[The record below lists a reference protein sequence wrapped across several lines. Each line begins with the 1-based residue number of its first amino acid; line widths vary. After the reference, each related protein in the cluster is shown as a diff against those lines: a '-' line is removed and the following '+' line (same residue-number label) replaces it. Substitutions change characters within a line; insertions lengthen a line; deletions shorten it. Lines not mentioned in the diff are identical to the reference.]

1 MADPSGRIIA
11 LPIKSNFREG
21 LNALEYFIST
31 HGARKGLA
39 DTALRTADAG
49 YLTRRLVDVSQDVI
63 INTEDCGTKEG
74 IWIER
79 SRSEIID
86 DPFGD
91 RLLGRYAA
99 GVIVNPKTGETIVAP
114 GELID
119 EEKVALIEEA
129 GVENARVR
137 SPLTC
142 QLRHGICATCYGR
155 DLARRERVQV
165 GEAVGIIAAQSI
177 GEPGTQLTLRTFHTG
192 GVAGTEDITQGLPR
206 VQELFEARN
215 PKGQAVIAAIS
226 GVVHILQQGEV
237 RIIRVESSEIERFP
251 CTVPRNYKVMVEDG
265 AEVQVGDVLA
275 KRGDKELYAEAAGKV
290 VIEDRDIIVCHEER
304 DEREN
309 EIPAAARLRV
319 EEGKRVSAG
328 DRLTEGA
335 LNPHE
340 ILDILGIE
348 AVQQYLLEEIQLVYR
363 TQGVT
368 IHDKHI
374 EVIIRQML
382 RRVRVTSSG
391 DTHLLPGDLVDKLD
405 FEAINDEVMA
415 EGGEPATAQP
425 VLLGITKAALNTESF
440 LSAASFQHTIS
451 VLSNAAIEGKRD
463 DLHGLKESVI
473 IGKLIPAGTGFRRRQ
488 EKRRALLEAAALAR
502 SMRSPLDAFE
512 VAPEAEGAEAE
523 PGAELEEPVDMTLG
537 LGGAEAA
544 DPTLEAPGE
553 AQETPAEE

>member
-1 MADPSGRIIA
+1 M
-11 LPIKSNFREG
+11 
-21 LNALEYFIST
+21 
-31 HGARKGLA
+31 
-39 DTALRTADAG
+39 
-49 YLTRRLVDVSQDVI
+49 
-63 INTEDCGTKEG
+63 
-74 IWIER
+74 
-79 SRSEIID
+79 
-86 DPFGD
+86 
-91 RLLGRYAA
+91 
-99 GVIVNPKTGETIVAP
+99 
-114 GELID
+114 
-119 EEKVALIEEA
+119 
-129 GVENARVR
+129 
-137 SPLTC
+137 
-142 QLRHGICATCYGR
+142 
-155 DLARRERVQV
+155 

-192 GVAGTEDITQGLPR
+192 GVAGSEDITQGLPR

-215 PKGQAVIAAIS
+215 PKGQAVVAAIS

-237 RIIRVESSEIERFP
+237 RIIRVESSEIQRFP
-251 CTVPRNYKVMVEDG
+251 CTVPRNYKMMVEDG
-265 AEVQVGDVLA
+265 AEVKLGDVLA
-275 KRGDKELYAEAAGKV
+275 KRGDKELYAEADGKV
-290 VIEDRDIIVCHEER
+290 VIEERDIIVCHEER

-309 EIPAAARLRV
+309 EIPAAARVRV
-319 EEGKRVSAG
+319 EEGQRVAAG

-340 ILDILGIE
+340 ILDILGID

-405 FEAINDEVMA
+405 FEDINDEVIA
-415 EGGEPATAQP
+415 EGGDPATAQP

-463 DLHGLKESVI
+463 DLHGLKESII

-488 EKRRALLEAAALAR
+488 EKRKALLAATSLAK
-502 SMRSPLDAFE
+502 SMRSPLEAFE
-512 VAPEAEGAEAE
+512 APLEVEGEESEDAVSLAE
-523 PGAELEEPVDMTLG
+523 PVEEAFVAVEMEPVDLSP
-537 LGGAEAA
+537 EPSA
-544 DPTLEAPGE
+544 DVP
-553 AQETPAEE
+553 ETPAEE

>member
-1 MADPSGRIIA
+1 M
-11 LPIKSNFREG
+11 
-21 LNALEYFIST
+21 
-31 HGARKGLA
+31 
-39 DTALRTADAG
+39 
-49 YLTRRLVDVSQDVI
+49 
-63 INTEDCGTKEG
+63 
-74 IWIER
+74 
-79 SRSEIID
+79 
-86 DPFGD
+86 
-91 RLLGRYAA
+91 
-99 GVIVNPKTGETIVAP
+99 
-114 GELID
+114 
-119 EEKVALIEEA
+119 
-129 GVENARVR
+129 
-137 SPLTC
+137 
-142 QLRHGICATCYGR
+142 CYGR

-192 GVAGTEDITQGLPR
+192 GVAGSEDITQGLPR

-215 PKGQAVIAAIS
+215 PKGQAVVAAIS

-237 RIIRVESSEIERFP
+237 RIIRVESSEIQRFP
-251 CTVPRNYKVMVEDG
+251 CTVPRNYKMMVEDG
-265 AEVQVGDVLA
+265 AEVKLGDVLA
-275 KRGDKELYAEAAGKV
+275 KRGDKELYAEADGKV
-290 VIEDRDIIVCHEER
+290 VIEERDIIVCHEER

-309 EIPAAARLRV
+309 EIPAAARVRV
-319 EEGKRVSAG
+319 EEGQRVAAG

-340 ILDILGIE
+340 ILDILGID

-405 FEAINDEVMA
+405 FEDINDEVIA
-415 EGGEPATAQP
+415 EGGDPATAQP

-488 EKRRALLEAAALAR
+488 EKRKALLAATSLAK
-502 SMRSPLDAFE
+502 SMRSPLEAFE
-512 VAPEAEGAEAE
+512 APLEVEGEESEDAVSLAE
-523 PGAELEEPVDMTLG
+523 PVEEAFVAVEMEPVDLSP
-537 LGGAEAA
+537 EPSA
-544 DPTLEAPGE
+544 DVP
-553 AQETPAEE
+553 ETPAEE